1 MLNIFAI
8 IFLIGAVQSTILG
21 VGLGIRKENSVANRY
36 LIVILGL
43 FVFNF
48 IKLIVDESGFYRQF
62 SGLIYGDASI
72 ALLYGPLF
80 YFYVRAL
87 TTKRSFAKQDLLHF
101 IPFLVH
107 LAIVFPAY
115 LLDHD
120 AKVRAYEA
128 FLTNGFTRSYQPL
141 LTYGMKIVQYLSYL
155 ILCIFMIK
163 KYKDEIKDHLSN
175 TYRTDLSWLM
185 NLFFVNAG
193 FLAMLF
199 TALILHAT
207 GFFTMNHHFTRVSYL
222 WDMVL
227 IFTFSIMALRQSPVF
242 QVPENIIENSNK
254 PQSDETDKYGSARLE
269 KETVDSVLKEL
280 LEYVENEKPY
290 LDPELTVS
298 TLGEKISLPRH
309 IISQV
314 INSGLKMN
322 FYSFINGYR
331 IEEAKKMFEDTAYK
345 DKNIIEIAYMAG
357 FTSKSHFNLS
367 FKKATGLTPKEF
379 RRTIKSNIS

>member
-1 MLNIFAI
+1 MSTGFTI
-8 IFLIGAVQSTILG
+8 IFLIGAVQSAL
-21 VGLGIRKENSVANRY
+21 LGIGLAFRKENSVANKY

-87 TTKRSFAKQDLLHF
+87 IKKRSFVKQDLLHF

-107 LAIVFPAY
+107 LAIIFPAY

-120 AKVRAYEA
+120 AKVRAYET
-128 FLTNGFTRSYQPL
+128 FLSNGFTRSYQPL
-141 LTYGMKIVQYLSYL
+141 LTYGMKIIQYLSYL

-163 KYKDEIKDHLSN
+163 KYKNEIKDHLSN

-193 FLAMLF
+193 FLLMLF

-242 QVPENIIENSNK
+242 QVPENIVENSNK

-280 LEYVENEKPY
+280 VEYVEKEKPY
-290 LDPELTVS
+290 LDPDLTVS

-331 IEEAKKMFEDTAYK
+331 IEEAKKMFEDPKYK
-345 DKNIIEIAYMAG
+345 DKNIIEIAYLAG

-379 RRTIKSNIS
+379 RKTKG

>member
-1 MLNIFAI
+1 MSTGFTI
-8 IFLIGAVQSTILG
+8 IFLIGAVQSALLAT
-21 VGLGIRKENSVANRY
+21 GLALRKENSVANRY

-48 IKLIVDESGFYRQF
+48 IKLFVDESGIYKNF
-62 SGLIYGDASI
+62 SLLIYADASI
-72 ALLYGPLF
+72 ALMYGPLF

-87 TTKRSFAKQDLLHF
+87 IKKTSFCVKDLLHF
-101 IPFLVH
+101 IPFIVH
-107 LAIVFPAY
+107 FLIIIPAY
-115 LLDHD
+115 FLDHD
-120 AKVRAYEA
+120 AKVRAYET
-128 FLTNGFTRSYQPL
+128 FLTYGFTRSYQPL
-141 LTYGMKIVQYLSYL
+141 LTYGMKIIQYLSYL
-155 ILCIFMIK
+155 ILCIIMIR
-163 KYKDEIKDHLSN
+163 KYKNEIKDHLSN
-175 TYRTDLSWLM
+175 TYRTDLSWLI

-193 FLAMLF
+193 FLLMLF

-242 QVPENIIENSNK
+242 QVPENIVENSNK
-254 PQSDETDKYGSARLE
+254 TQSDETDKYGSARLE
-269 KETVDSVLKEL
+269 KDTIDSVLKEL
-280 LEYVENEKPY
+280 VEYVEKDKPY

-314 INSGLKMN
+314 INSGLKIN
-322 FYSFINGYR
+322 FYSFINSYR
-331 IEEAKKMFEDTAYK
+331 IEEAKKMFENPAYK
-345 DKNIIEIAYMAG
+345 DKNIIEIAYLAG

-379 RRTIKSNIS
+379 RKIKG